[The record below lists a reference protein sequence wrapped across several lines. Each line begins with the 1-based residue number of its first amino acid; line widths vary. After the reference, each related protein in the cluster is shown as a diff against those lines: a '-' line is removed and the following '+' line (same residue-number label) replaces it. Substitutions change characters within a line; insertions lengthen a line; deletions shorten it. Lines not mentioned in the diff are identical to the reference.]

1 MVTQGGRK
9 YAQLL
14 KSIWNDTDWRA
25 LSRDAQW
32 LYELL
37 ISQSSMNYAGVL
49 DLTIRRWSNL
59 ASDTTPADVTR
70 ALEELHMAYF
80 VVVDWD
86 TEEVL
91 VRSLIR
97 NDGLWKQARMLM
109 IALNS
114 AAEVQSPR
122 LRFVLAEELRR
133 LPVDQIT
140 EGKRD
145 KPEAVRE
152 ALAHT
157 LLLLDADPGQQLPSG
172 ASSQAARRELPRGA
186 RYDDAFGG
194 AVGPEG
200 DPDAFSDQ
208 AFSTYPQAARREPPR
223 EPSRDDAV
231 TTQSSG
237 WGDNPGGPDAADM
250 ATEPDDLDPEQVFSQ
265 VSRRE
270 PPRGAGHPR
279 ARARVRHQSPNT
291 NHLSPGTGAA
301 SVGNS
306 TTDRE
311 RENRDDQPAGP
322 PVPPNA
328 WAVIREV
335 IPAEQPQ
342 TVRTELALQVSTLQ
356 KSGTAPDVIKDS
368 LTLWLKKPTLGPR
381 ALPVIVSE
389 VLKRRN
395 GATGNT
401 KPGGADR
408 AQSILDRTN
417 RLTATT
423 EAPHAQLD

>member
-1 MVTQGGRK
+1 MTGDGGRK

-14 KSIWNDTDWRA
+14 KSVWSDPEWRL

-37 ISQSSMNYAGVL
+37 ISQASMNYAGVL
-49 DLTIRRWSNL
+49 DLTARRWSRL
-59 ASDTTPADVTR
+59 AAGTTVADIEA
-70 ALEELHMAYF
+70 ALEELAVARF
-80 VVVDWD
+80 IVVDPD

-91 VRSLIR
+91 VRTFIR
-97 NDGLWKQARMLM
+97 NDGLWKQARMFM
-109 IALNS
+109 IALS
-114 AAEVQSPR
+114 EARDVQSPI
-122 LRFVLAEELRR
+122 LREALAIELLR
-133 LPVDQIT
+133 LPISEIK

-145 KPEAVRE
+145 SRESVVR
-152 ALAHT
+152 A
-157 LLLLDADPGQQLPSG
+157 LDATIGVLGGGRANRGPAELPS
-172 ASSQAARRELPRGA
+172 RHT
-186 RYDDAFGG
+186 
-194 AVGPEG
+194 
-200 DPDAFSDQ
+200 DQ
-208 AFSTYPQAARREPPR
+208 AYAQVSRREPR
-223 EPSRDDAV
+223 RDDYFCTPSGNDVDAV
-231 TTQSSG
+231 TTPLPE
-237 WGDNPGGPDAADM
+237 WGDNPGGPGSGEEQ
-250 ATEPDDLDPEQVFSQ
+250 TEPDVFDPEQVFSQ

-270 PPRGAGHPR
+270 PRPL
-279 ARARVRHQSPNT
+279 ARARVGAHARHQSPNT

-423 EAPHAQLD
+423 EASHAQLD

>member
-59 ASDTTPADVTR
+59 ARDTTPADVR
-70 ALEELHMAYF
+70 NALEELHMAYF

-133 LPVDQIT
+133 LPIDQIK

-145 KPEAVRE
+145 KPEDVRE
-152 ALAHT
+152 ALAYT
-157 LLLLDADPGQQLPSG
+157 LMLLDADPGHKLPSG
-172 ASSQAARRELPRGA
+172 ASSQAARRELPRGG
-186 RYDDAFGG
+186 RYEDAVDGVVDPVG
-194 AVGPEG
+194 DSDAV
-200 DPDAFSDQ
+200 SDQ
-208 AFSTYPQAARREPPR
+208 AFSAYAQVSRREPPR
-223 EPSRDDAV
+223 DASRDDAV
-231 TTQSSG
+231 MTPSSE
-237 WGDNPGGPDAADM
+237 WGDTPGGPGSGEEQ
-250 ATEPDDLDPEQVFSQ
+250 TEPDDLDPGRVFSQ

-270 PPRGAGHPR
+270 PRPL
-279 ARARVRHQSPNT
+279 ARARVGTHVRHQSPNT

-423 EAPHAQLD
+423 EASHAQLD